1 MSHFNIETDFAE
13 INRRLENASLDT
25 LLNWSLDAFGDKV
38 AQVTSFGP
46 TGMVI
51 LDHLA
56 KLSPGIRIITVDTD
70 FLFSETYNLWD
81 DVQRRYPIKL
91 DVRRSALT
99 PTMQSHLH
107 GLRLWEKDPNLCCY
121 LRKVVPLQDVLRGLN
136 GWLTGLRRDQ
146 SSTRADI
153 PLVAWDAK
161 YDLVKINPLAG
172 WTRSRVWHYVM
183 EHKLP
188 YNTLHNRGY
197 ASIGCTHCTKPTVTI
212 VDERSGRWA
221 GQQKVECGIHLA

>member
-1 MSHFNIETDFAE
+1 MSHLNIKTDFTE
-13 INRRLENASLDT
+13 INRRLESASLDT
-25 LLNWSLDAFGDKV
+25 LLQWSLDTFGDRV

-46 TGMVI
+46 AGIVI

-56 KLSPGIRIITVDTD
+56 RLSPGIRIITVDTD

-99 PTMQSHLH
+99 PAMQSHLH
-107 GLRLWEKDPNLCCY
+107 GSRLWEKDPNLCCY

-146 SSTRADI
+146 SPTRTDI
-153 PLVAWDAK
+153 PLVGWDVK

-172 WTRSRVWHYVM
+172 WTRNQVWSYVV

-188 YNTLHNRGY
+188 YNTLHDQGY
-197 ASIGCTHCTKPTVTI
+197 ASIGCTHCTKPTVTMT
-212 VDERSGRWA
+212 DERSGRWT
-221 GQQKVECGIHLA
+221 GQQKVECGIHLV

>member
-1 MSHFNIETDFAE
+1 MSRFNIETDFTQ
-13 INRRLENASLDT
+13 INHHLENASLEVLLQWGLDT
-25 LLNWSLDAFGDKV
+25 FGDKV

-56 KLSPGIRIITVDTD
+56 HLNPGMRIITVDTN
-70 FLFSETYNLWD
+70 FLFSETYDLWNE
-81 DVQRRYPIKL
+81 VQRRYSIKL
-91 DVRRSALT
+91 DVRRSALN

-107 GLRLWEKDPNLCCY
+107 GSRLWENDPNLCCY

-136 GWLTGLRRDQ
+136 GWFTGLRRDQ
-146 SSTRADI
+146 SSTRSDI

-161 YDLVKINPLAG
+161 FDLVKINPLAG
-172 WTRSRVWHYVM
+172 WTRSRVWNYVV

-188 YNTLHNRGY
+188 YNTLHDQGY
-197 ASIGCTHCTKPTVTI
+197 ASIGCSHCTKPTVTI
-212 VDERSGRWA
+212 TDERSGRWM